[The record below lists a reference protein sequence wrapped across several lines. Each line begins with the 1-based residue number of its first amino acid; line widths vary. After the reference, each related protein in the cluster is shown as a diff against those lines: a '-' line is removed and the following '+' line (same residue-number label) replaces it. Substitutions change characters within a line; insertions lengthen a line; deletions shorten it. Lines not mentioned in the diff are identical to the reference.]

1 MLFTSYS
8 FILFIILLF
17 LLYYIIPKKLQWKL
31 LLVASYLFYA
41 FAGPKYL
48 IYIIITTVST
58 YIAAHKLGKLHKEQ
72 DAYLKEH
79 KKELDR
85 EGKKAYKA
93 VMKSKQWKWLLGTLL
108 LNFGILFVIKYLNF
122 TIININ
128 WALGIFGRQGG
139 LSFVTLAL
147 PLGISFYTFQ
157 TMGYIIDVYRGK
169 FPPENNLG
177 KLALFVSFFP
187 QLIQG
192 PISRYDDLAKTL
204 YKEHPLEFK
213 NISFGIQ
220 RILWGFFKKLV
231 IADRMLIAVKTLM
244 GDTSSY
250 HGAFV
255 VVLMLFYTF
264 QLYAD
269 FTGGID
275 ITIGIAEV
283 LGISVKENF
292 MRPYFSKNIAEF
304 WKRWHITLGTWFTD
318 YLFYPISAWQPMLKF
333 SKFARKRFGDK
344 IGKKLPVYA
353 ASFAVWFTTGVW
365 HGSSWNFI
373 VWGLVNYAVLMGS
386 EELKPFYRW
395 FHERFK
401 VEGKFYFRL
410 FQIVRTTLLMSA
422 IRLFD
427 VYRDVPATFRMF
439 GSIFTTFNWGELF
452 TGKLLT
458 LGLTPGDYVVLIAGF
473 ILMLSVSLLQRRG
486 SVRESLA
493 AKPVLVRNAL
503 VYMLF
508 VAIIIFG
515 AYGVGYDS
523 SQFIYNQF

>member
-8 FILFIILLF
+8 FILFISLLF

-31 LLVASYLFYA
+31 LLAASYVFYA
-41 FAGPKYL
+41 LAGPRYL
-48 IYIIITTVST
+48 IYILITTIST
-58 YIAAHKLGKLHKEQ
+58 YIAAIEIGKLHKEQ
-72 DAYLKEH
+72 DDYLKER
-79 KKELDR
+79 KKDLNR
-85 EGKKAYKA
+85 EEKKAYKA
-93 VMKSKQWKWLLGTLL
+93 AIKLRQWKWLLGILL

-169 FPPENNLG
+169 YPPEKNIG
-177 KLALFVSFFP
+177 KLALFVGFFP

-192 PISRYDDLAKTL
+192 PISRYDDLAKSL
-204 YKEHPLEFK
+204 YKEHSLDFK

-220 RILWGFFKKLV
+220 RILWGYFKKLV
-231 IADRMLIAVKTLM
+231 IADRILIAVKALM
-244 GDTSSY
+244 GDTVSY

-283 LGISVKENF
+283 LGITVKENF
-292 MRPYFSKNIAEF
+292 MRPYFSKSIAEF

-318 YLFYPISAWQPMLKF
+318 YLFYPISAWPPMLKF
-333 SKFARKRFGDK
+333 SKFARKRFGDNA
-344 IGKKLPVYA
+344 GKKLPVYL
-353 ASFAVWFTTGVW
+353 ASFAVWFTTGAW

-373 VWGLVNYAVLMGS
+373 VWGLMNYVVLMAS
-386 EELKPFYRW
+386 EELKPFYHW
-395 FHERFK
+395 FHGRFK

-410 FQIVRTTLLMSA
+410 FQIIRTTLLMSA

-452 TGKLLT
+452 TGKLLS
-458 LGLTPGDYVVLIAGF
+458 LGLTGGDYTVLVVGF
-473 ILMLSVSLLQRRG
+473 IMMLTVSLLQRKG

-515 AYGVGYDS
+515 AYGVGFDS